1 MKLDEEKEIIYSMM
15 REIISERRELSKQ
28 YYDLKAKLDE
38 ITENKQEEE
47 TNDCLAG
54 RIKHDVKERP
64 TAFLKKRQH
73 YPFERIA
80 GYVVEILK
88 ESDNPQSNKEI
99 FDKLVSEYGITILYS
114 NFSNNIL
121 PRIQD
126 SSQFSIVKV
135 GRGYWQYKP
144 KGK

>member
-1 MKLDEEKEIIYSMM
+1 MRLDEEKELIYSMM

-28 YYDLKAKLDE
+28 YYDLKEKLDE
-38 ITENKQEEE
+38 LTGNNQKEES
-47 TNDCLAG
+47 NDCLD
-54 RIKHDVKERP
+54 RKIKYDANERSIALP
-64 TAFLKKRQH
+64 KKRPQ
-73 YPFERIA
+73 YPFERLA

-88 ESDNPQSNKEI
+88 ASDHPQSNKEI

-121 PRIQD
+121 PKIQD
-126 SSQFSIVKV
+126 STQFSIVKV